1 MVSIEIIN
9 CCNSVKELYDSKDG
23 SVGGYGHIVFDDGNL
38 EDTHIRHCLFEAVN
52 NEYKND
58 ICDDTRMKS
67 IIALTLML
75 SLNYV
80 ERNFVYNNYEKFNNL
95 K

>member
-1 MVSIEIIN
+1 MVRIEIIN

-38 EDTHIRHCLFEAVN
+38 EDAHIRHCLYEAIN
-52 NEYKND
+52 NEYEKD
-58 ICDDTRMKS
+58 ICDDTRIKS

-80 ERNFVYNNYEKFNNL
+80 ERNFVYHNYEKFNNL

>member
-1 MVSIEIIN
+1 MISKNIIN
-9 CCNSVKELYDSKDG
+9 CCKAVKELYDSEDG

-38 EDTHIRHCLFEAVN
+38 EDKNIKYCISEAIN
-52 NEYKND
+52 NKYEKD
-58 ICDDTRMKS
+58 ICDDTRIKS

-80 ERNFVYNNYEKFNNL
+80 ERNFVYNNYEKYND
-95 K
+95 